1 MKHKKLVIG
10 SALALAAG
18 GTVYLTRKAMAA
30 PSGLSFS
37 EMAVDRLGIIPGGD
51 LYLSG
56 VVRNNTGAAQRVTVT
71 GEFIDITASTD
82 EIEMAPGEEVEYLLI
97 LRDNKGTPG
106 DTHTPAVRVDGTSEN
121 YPDVA
126 IAPKHR
132 KGELGWIW
140 AGGDKLVG
148 ASNHGD
154 WREVLYWGAV
164 VLDEYSVGHG
174 LDNMGQNVLPDRL
187 RSQWQDTKPK
197 RFWGLGHGAPDVFT
211 VDNEEVFFTDAGKN
225 LDLVSGCWV
234 HLQSCETAQRL
245 GPAIIDAGA
254 SGYIGYYDPFW
265 LVYHRDKD
273 AGCARW
279 LTASADCDRYMEDL
293 LDEGITD
300 PDTLL
305 ARGRDRFDREISYW
319 EENYDS
325 EEIDGTP
332 VTERLANIIIT
343 VLTKDREALR
353 VYAP

>member
-10 SALALAAG
+10 SALALATGAAVYATSRAG
-18 GTVYLTRKAMAA
+18 AA
-30 PSGLSFS
+30 PAYSISGASS
-37 EMAVDRLGIIPGGD
+37 DRLGIVPGGD

-56 VVRNNTGAAQRVTVT
+56 TVRNNTGGTQTITVE
-71 GEFIDITASTD
+71 GRFMDITAKTD
-82 EIEMAPGEEVEYLLI
+82 SIDIDPGEDVDYLLI

-106 DTHTPAVRVDGTSEN
+106 NAHAPVVRVNGVSET
-121 YPDVA
+121 YPDVT
-126 IAPKHR
+126 IAPKH
-132 KGELGWIW
+132 KMGELGWIW

-154 WREVLYWGAV
+154 WREVLYWGSV
-164 VLDEYSVGHG
+164 VLDEYSIGHG
-174 LDNMGQNVLPDRL
+174 LDNMGQGVLPDRL

-197 RFWGLGHGAPDVFT
+197 RFWGLGHGSKTVFT
-211 VDNEEVFFTDAGKN
+211 VDNKEYFFTASGKN

-234 HLQSCETAQRL
+234 HLQSCLTAQQL

-254 SGYIGYYDPFW
+254 SGYIGYHGPFW
-265 LVYHRDKD
+265 LVRYRGKE

-279 LTASADCDRYMEDL
+279 LTACEDCDRHMEDL

-305 ARGRDRFDREISYW
+305 TRGKDGFNREISYW
-319 EENYDS
+319 ENNYDN

-332 VTERLANIIIT
+332 VNEHMANILIT
-343 VLTKDREALR
+343 LLTRDRRALR
-353 VYAP
+353 VYGP